1 MKTKKKNRQGLNL
14 QTRSTRWKW
23 MAGATAATAAGVTA
37 SQATTITINL
47 GNNYISAREG
57 NHLNADL
64 TGDGHPDLTLAN
76 AFNYVRVRTF
86 NGYPSGSSVAVS
98 LNGVRAAGYFSYESE
113 IGRERLGS
121 RFGGFTGCPC
131 TGTRSLTGPIPIFFK
146 DLNING

>member
-1 MKTKKKNRQGLNL
+1 MLANFGSAAIISPPVLHNPMKTPRNKAQGLHLKKSNH
-14 QTRSTRWKW
+14 RWKW

-37 SQATTITINL
+37 SQATTITISL

-98 LNGVRAAGYFSYESE
+98 LN
-113 IGRERLGS
+113 
-121 RFGGFTGCPC
+121 
-131 TGTRSLTGPIPIFFK
+131 
-146 DLNING
+146 